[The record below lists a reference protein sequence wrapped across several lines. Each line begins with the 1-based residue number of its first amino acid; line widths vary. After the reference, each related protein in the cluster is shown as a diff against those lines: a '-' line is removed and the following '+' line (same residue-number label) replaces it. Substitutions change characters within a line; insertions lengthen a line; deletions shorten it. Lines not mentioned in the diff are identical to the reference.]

1 MLVAKASI
9 FITAC
14 AINICAGGLFFIK
27 KSAWIKTKS
36 ARRWTAPLRVAGQ
49 SVTEELDDFLY
60 DQVIAPLFI
69 ALFAVIYACLEW
81 FRYFQNLKPNPIAYS
96 AAAALAILYAV
107 VKIWRSRKHVRRM
120 KLGRDGERVV
130 AQYLEWFRSA
140 NYFVFHDIPNGDA
153 NVDHVLVGPAGV
165 FTIETKTLS
174 KPRRGPCKITVAH
187 SVVHANG
194 KALDRDPIVQAKAQA
209 GWLKSFLAESQMVAH
224 IQPVVVFPGWF
235 IEPFDMKAAG
245 AWVLEPKALGKYV
258 ENEPV
263 RLAREQVQA
272 ISSALRSH
280 IRAHAKK

>member
-1 MLVAKASI
+1 MDKNKERSPLDRA
-9 FITAC
+9 
-14 AINICAGGLFFIK
+14 
-27 KSAWIKTKS
+27 
-36 ARRWTAPLRVAGQ
+36 APLRVAGQ
-49 SVTEELDDFLY
+49 SITEELDGFLY
-60 DQVIAPLFI
+60 DHVLTPFFI
-69 ALFAVIYACLEW
+69 ALFMVIFACMEW
-81 FRYFQNLKPNPIAYS
+81 FRYFQDLKPNPIAYS
-96 AAAALAILYAV
+96 GVAVLAILYATI
-107 VKIWRSRKHVRRM
+107 KIWRSRKHVRRM
-120 KLGRDGERVV
+120 KLGRDGERAV

-174 KPRRGPCKITVAH
+174 KPQRGPCKISVVS

-194 KALDRDPIVQAKAQA
+194 KTLDRDPIVQAKAQA
-209 GWLKSFLAESQMVAH
+209 GWLKSFLAESQMVVH
-224 IQPVVVFPGWF
+224 VQPVVVFPGWF

-245 AWVLEPKALGKYV
+245 AWVLEPKALSKFV

-263 RLAREQVQA
+263 RLPREQVQA

>member
-1 MLVAKASI
+1 MDKNKERSPLDRA
-9 FITAC
+9 
-14 AINICAGGLFFIK
+14 
-27 KSAWIKTKS
+27 
-36 ARRWTAPLRVAGQ
+36 APLRVAGQ
-49 SVTEELDDFLY
+49 SLTEELDGFVY
-60 DQVIAPLFI
+60 DHVLMPFFI
-69 ALFAVIYACLEW
+69 AVFMVLCAGLEW
-81 FRYFQNLKPNPIAYS
+81 FRYYQNLKPNPIAYS
-96 AAAALAILYAV
+96 GVAVLAILYAT

-120 KLGRDGERVV
+120 KLGRDGERAV

-140 NYFVFHDIPNGDA
+140 SYFVFHDIPNGDA

-174 KPRRGPCKITVAH
+174 KPHRGPCKISVVS

-209 GWLKSFLAESQMVAH
+209 GWLKSFLAESQMVVH
-224 IQPVVVFPGWF
+224 VQPVVVFPGWF

-245 AWVLEPKALGKYV
+245 AWVLEPKALSKFV

-263 RLAREQVQA
+263 RLPREQVQA